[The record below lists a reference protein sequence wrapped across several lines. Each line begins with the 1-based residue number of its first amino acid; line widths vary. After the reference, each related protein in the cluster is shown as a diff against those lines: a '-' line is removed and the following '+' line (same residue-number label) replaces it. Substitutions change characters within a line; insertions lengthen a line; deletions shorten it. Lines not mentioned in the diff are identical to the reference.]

1 MTPASTSATSVAAGP
16 TGAAGSANVTTVGA
30 HMVHSEGTVASGP
43 SRLRVHLLLGIV
55 LAARL
60 AGAAADEDPC
70 TRPCGRGLTCSTH
83 YGAFTCEDL
92 SGLSCN
98 CTGCC
103 LASLAPLA
111 PPAPPP
117 SVPPPPSSPKPLL
130 PPVPPGEAAVGTMDE
145 IRDAI
150 GNWSMRAPGRPP
162 SPASPPAAPPGL
174 PLPPSAPP
182 APLAPPPSDPPL
194 PPPPELP
201 PAPPLPPPPPLLPR
215 PPLAPSIVAS
225 AGEGSLVLHLS
236 GVYLFGGSPLVVR
249 GVDVTLEGGAEGA
262 TLDAEEVRTAASV
275 CRLHVASALA
285 HARAPSRRCR
295 GPLKSPTAASS
306 CCDACT

>member
-1 MTPASTSATSVAAGP
+1 MLASSFEDKALTTRPVAA
-16 TGAAGSANVTTVGA
+16 
-30 HMVHSEGTVASGP
+30 GP
-43 SRLRVHLLLGIV
+43 SRLRVRLLLGIV
-55 LAARL
+55 LAAWL
-60 AGAAADEDPC
+60 PGAAADEGPC
-70 TRPCGRGLTCSTH
+70 ARPCGRAHTCGELNVSF
-83 YGAFTCEDL
+83 ACDFL
-92 SGLSCN
+92 SSNMGCD

-103 LASLAPLA
+103 LASLAPPA

-117 SVPPPPSSPKPLL
+117 PVLPPPSAPQPLL

-145 IRDAI
+145 IRAAI
-150 GNWSMRAPGRPP
+150 EERRMRAPGNPP
-162 SPASPPAAPPGL
+162 IPTSPPAAPPGL

-182 APLAPPPSDPPL
+182 TPLAPPPSDPPL

-225 AGEGSLVLHLS
+225 ADEDSLVLHLF

-262 TLDAEEVRTAASV
+262 TLDAEEARTAACV
-275 CRLHVASALA
+275 CRLHVASPLA

>member
-1 MTPASTSATSVAAGP
+1 MLASSFEDKALTTRPVAA
-16 TGAAGSANVTTVGA
+16 
-30 HMVHSEGTVASGP
+30 GP
-43 SRLRVHLLLGIV
+43 SRLRVRLLLGIV
-55 LAARL
+55 LAAWL
-60 AGAAADEDPC
+60 PGAAADDPC
-70 TRPCGRGLTCSTH
+70 ARPCGRGLTCSTH
-83 YGAFTCEDL
+83 HGAFTCDFL
-92 SGLSCN
+92 SSNMGCD

-103 LASLAPLA
+103 LASLAPPA

-117 SVPPPPSSPKPLL
+117 PVLPPPSAPQPLL

-150 GNWSMRAPGRPP
+150 EEWSMRAPGRPP

-182 APLAPPPSDPPL
+182 TPLPPPPSDPPL
-194 PPPPELP
+194 SPPPELP

-215 PPLAPSIVAS
+215 PPLAPSIIPS

-275 CRLHVASALA
+275 CRLHVTPPLA

>member
-117 SVPPPPSSPKPLL
+117 PVLPPPTPPQPLL

-145 IRDAI
+145 IRNAI
-150 GNWSMRAPGRPP
+150 DEWSMRAPGRPP

-182 APLAPPPSDPPL
+182 MPLAPPPSDPPL

-225 AGEGSLVLHLS
+225 ANEGSLVLHLF